1 MPGSGKCL
9 MEYSMRI
16 YALQAATRNINCNVI
31 VPGVTRTEAWTKLA
45 QKRGL
50 TDEHEMMDGMVNKI
64 VPMKK
69 SLAPRDI
76 GNVVAF
82 LCSDAGR
89 FITGT
94 VLPVDGGMHLLK

>member
-1 MPGSGKCL
+1 
-9 MEYSMRI
+9 MEYAMRI
-16 YALQAATRNINCNVI
+16 YAIQTATRNINCNVI

-45 QKRGL
+45 QKHGY
-50 TDEHEMMDGMVNKI
+50 TNDMEMMEGMVRKM

-69 SLAPRDI
+69 ALAPRDI

-94 VLPVDGGMHLLK
+94 VLPVDGGMHLVK